1 MKAVITS
8 LLLFVLITLSNTI
21 EDDEITYYY
30 KDYIKSLGYKLEE
43 YEVITD
49 DYYKLSLW
57 HFVPKFPVDPS
68 KVVYLQ
74 PGFMCVAWVFL
85 QNGKESLPFLL
96 MEKGYDVWIG
106 HNRGTIHSLGH
117 LTKDSQEPN
126 SDYWDF
132 NLDDYALTDL
142 PANLE
147 AVKKYTGAKK
157 LSYIGH
163 SQGTTIFYMLYMHDP
178 KYMESTIDKFVSLGT
193 VYTINYASL
202 LPVNVVDKIYGLL
215 DKVMDLST
223 KPIYFGN
230 GVRNLI
236 SNMCKKSAFLCKK
249 TFESMENLR
258 STGRINFDTIYT
270 YFYYFPGGTSANCLL
285 HYSQIHQEKKLVY
298 FNSDYAK
305 NKYVVEYDTNVIKN
319 WKIKAFIERSDCD
332 SYSSYQDVTELYET
346 IGDKSYVK
354 FVDYKDYGHMD
365 FVCGETAPEDVY
377 IPVINF
383 IEE

>member
-8 LLLFVLITLSNTI
+8 LLLFVLIALSNTI

-43 YEVITD
+43 YKVITD

-57 HFVPKFPVDPS
+57 HFVPKFPLDPS
-68 KVVYLQ
+68 KIVYLQ

-298 FNSDYAK
+298 FNPDYAK

>member
-1 MKAVITS
+1 MKAVFASI
-8 LLLFVLITLSNTI
+8 LLIALITLSNTI

-30 KDYIKSLGYKLEE
+30 KDYIKSIGYKLEE

-57 HFVPKFPVDPS
+57 HFVPNFPVDPS

-85 QNGKESLPFLL
+85 QNGKQSLPFLL

-106 HNRGTIHSLGH
+106 HNRGTVHSLGH

-132 NLDDYALTDL
+132 NLDDYALSDL

-157 LSYIGH
+157 VSYVGH
-163 SQGTTIFYMLYMHDP
+163 SQGTTIFFMLYMHDP
-178 KYMESTIDKFVSLGT
+178 KYMESTIDKFISLGT

-215 DKVMDLST
+215 DKIIDLST

-230 GVRNLI
+230 GQRNLI
-236 SNMCKKSAFLCKK
+236 SNMCKKSPFLCKK

-285 HYSQIHQEKKLVY
+285 HYSQIHQEKQLVY
-298 FNSDYAK
+298 FNPDYAK
-305 NKYVVEYDTNVIKN
+305 NKDVAVYDTNVIKN

-332 SYSSYQDVTELYET
+332 SYSSYQDVTELFET
-346 IGDKSYVK
+346 IGDNPYVK
-354 FVDYKDYGHMD
+354 FVDYKEYGHMD

>member
-1 MKAVITS
+1 MKALFSSILLIT
-8 LLLFVLITLSNTI
+8 LITLSNTI

-30 KDYIKSLGYKLEE
+30 KDYIKTLGYKLEE

-57 HFVPKFPVDPS
+57 HFVPNFPVDPS

-85 QNGKESLPFLL
+85 QNGKQSLPFLL

-106 HNRGTIHSLGH
+106 HNRGTVHSLGH
-117 LTKDSQEPN
+117 LTKDSQEPD

-163 SQGTTIFYMLYMHDP
+163 SQGTTIFFMLYMHDP
-178 KYMESTIDKFVSLGT
+178 KYMESTIDKFISLGT

-215 DKVMDLST
+215 DKIMDLST

-230 GVRNLI
+230 GQRNLI
-236 SNMCKKSAFLCKK
+236 SKMCHKSPFLCKK

-298 FNSDYAK
+298 FNPDYAK
-305 NKYVVEYDTNVIKN
+305 NKDVVEYDRNVIKN
-319 WKIKAFIERSDCD
+319 WKIRAFIERSDCD
-332 SYSSYQDVTELYET
+332 AYSSYNDVTELLDT
-346 IGDKSYVK
+346 IEDKSYIK
-354 FVDYKDYGHMD
+354 IADYKEYGHMD
-365 FVCGETAPEDVY
+365 FVCGETAPEDIY

>member
-1 MKAVITS
+1 MKAVFSSILLIT
-8 LLLFVLITLSNTI
+8 LITLSNTI

-30 KDYIKSLGYKLEE
+30 KDYIKTLGYKLEE

-57 HFVPKFPVDPS
+57 HFVPNFPVDPS

-85 QNGKESLPFLL
+85 QNGKQSLPFLL

-106 HNRGTIHSLGH
+106 HNRGTVHSLGH
-117 LTKDSQEPN
+117 LTKDSQEPD

-163 SQGTTIFYMLYMHDP
+163 SQGTTIFFMLYMHDP
-178 KYMESTIDKFVSLGT
+178 KYMESTIDKFISLGT

-215 DKVMDLST
+215 DKIIDLST

-230 GVRNLI
+230 GQRNLI
-236 SNMCKKSAFLCKK
+236 SNMCKKSPFLCKK

-298 FNSDYAK
+298 FNPDYAK
-305 NKYVVEYDTNVIKN
+305 NKDVVEYDRNVIKN
-319 WKIKAFIERSDCD
+319 WKIRAFIERSDCD
-332 SYSSYQDVTELYET
+332 AYSSYNDVTELLDT
-346 IGDKSYVK
+346 IEDKSYIK
-354 FVDYKDYGHMD
+354 IADYKEYGHMD

>member
-1 MKAVITS
+1 MKALFSSILLIT
-8 LLLFVLITLSNTI
+8 LITLSNTI

-30 KDYIKSLGYKLEE
+30 KDYIKTLGYKLEE

-57 HFVPKFPVDPS
+57 HFVPNFPVDPS

-85 QNGKESLPFLL
+85 QNGKQSLPFLL

-106 HNRGTIHSLGH
+106 HNRGTVHSLGH
-117 LTKDSQEPN
+117 LTKDSQEPD

-163 SQGTTIFYMLYMHDP
+163 SQGTTIFFMLYMHDP
-178 KYMESTIDKFVSLGT
+178 KYMESTIDKFISLGT

-215 DKVMDLST
+215 DKIIDLST

-230 GVRNLI
+230 GQRNLI
-236 SNMCKKSAFLCKK
+236 SNMCKKSPFLCKK

-298 FNSDYAK
+298 FNPDYAK
-305 NKYVVEYDTNVIKN
+305 NKDVVEYDRNVIKN
-319 WKIKAFIERSDCD
+319 WKIRAFIERSDCD
-332 SYSSYQDVTELYET
+332 AYSSYNDVTELLDT
-346 IGDKSYVK
+346 IEDKSYIK
-354 FVDYKDYGHMD
+354 IGDYKEYGHMD

-377 IPVINF
+377 IPVVNF

>member
-1 MKAVITS
+1 MKAVFTS
-8 LLLFVLITLSNTI
+8 LLLIALITLCNTI

-30 KDYIKSLGYKLEE
+30 KDYIKSIGYKLEE
-43 YEVITD
+43 YEVVTD

-57 HFVPKFPVDPS
+57 HFVPNFPVDPT

-85 QNGKESLPFLL
+85 QNGKQSLPFLL

-106 HNRGTIHSLGH
+106 HNRGTVHSLGH

-132 NLDDYALTDL
+132 NLDDYALSDL

-215 DKVMDLST
+215 DKILDLST

-230 GVRNLI
+230 GARNLI

-298 FNSDYAK
+298 FNPDYAK
-305 NKYVVEYDTNVIKN
+305 NKYVAEYDTHVIKN

-346 IGDKSYVK
+346 IEDKSYIK

>member
-1 MKAVITS
+1 MKAVFSSILLIT
-8 LLLFVLITLSNTI
+8 LITLSNTI

-30 KDYIKSLGYKLEE
+30 KDYIKTLGYKLEE

-57 HFVPKFPVDPS
+57 HFVPNFPVDPS

-85 QNGKESLPFLL
+85 QNGKQSLPFLL

-106 HNRGTIHSLGH
+106 HNRGTVHSLGH
-117 LTKDSQEPN
+117 LTKDSQEPD

-163 SQGTTIFYMLYMHDP
+163 SQGTTIFFMLYMHDP
-178 KYMESTIDKFVSLGT
+178 KYMESTIDKFISLGT

-215 DKVMDLST
+215 DKIMDLST

-230 GVRNLI
+230 GQRNLI
-236 SNMCKKSAFLCKK
+236 SKMCHKSPFLCKK

-298 FNSDYAK
+298 FNPDYAK
-305 NKYVVEYDTNVIKN
+305 NKDVVEYDRNVIKN
-319 WKIKAFIERSDCD
+319 WKIRAFIERSDCD
-332 SYSSYQDVTELYET
+332 AYSSYNDVTELLDT
-346 IGDKSYVK
+346 IEDKSYIK
-354 FVDYKDYGHMD
+354 IADYKEYGHMD

>member
-193 VYTINYASL
+193 VYTINL
-202 LPVNVVDKIYGLL
+202 CFFI
-215 DKVMDLST
+215 T
-223 KPIYFGN
+223 
-230 GVRNLI
+230 
-236 SNMCKKSAFLCKK
+236 CKC
-249 TFESMENLR
+249 
-258 STGRINFDTIYT
+258 
-270 YFYYFPGGTSANCLL
+270 C
-285 HYSQIHQEKKLVY
+285 
-298 FNSDYAK
+298 
-305 NKYVVEYDTNVIKN
+305 
-319 WKIKAFIERSDCD
+319 
-332 SYSSYQDVTELYET
+332 
-346 IGDKSYVK
+346 
-354 FVDYKDYGHMD
+354 
-365 FVCGETAPEDVY
+365 
-377 IPVINF
+377 
-383 IEE
+383 